1 MYITFMI
8 GIEERIGSFSRR
20 TSDIISQKKLSFHSL
35 AGVKISEKFL
45 LTQARRDK

>member
-35 AGVKISEKFL
+35 ASVKMSEKFL
-45 LTQARRDK
+45 LIQARRAK